1 MNRALKLSILVISI
15 SCSANSTKE
24 KENDESHQI
33 DLCNLAKQTNDS
45 ISNVL
50 LKDSK
55 TFVGSFKGNKK
66 NEECLF
72 AVIDK
77 LVRLEK
83 LNEKSLSALEKL
95 NDQSDGF
102 LSEHLMGVT
111 ARLFKEDF
119 AQFFQYLDKNQKSSL
134 VNSLVDGLSMELS
147 ENKGN
152 KEDLLSKYLSK
163 VNDKDQKNFLTQVFK
178 KIDPSKFD

>member
-1 MNRALKLSILVISI
+1 MNCAMKLLILIILI
-15 SCSANSTKE
+15 SCSANSNKE
-24 KENDESHQI
+24 DKNEASHQI
-33 DLCNLAKQTNDS
+33 DLCNLAKQTSDY
-45 ISNVL
+45 ITNVL

-55 TFVGSFKGNKK
+55 TFVGSIKGNKK
-66 NEECLF
+66 NEECVF

-77 LVRLEK
+77 LVQREK
-83 LNEKSLSALEKL
+83 LNEKNLSALEKL

-102 LSEHLMGVT
+102 LSEHLMGVA

-119 AQFFQYLDKNQKSSL
+119 TQFFQYLNKNQKSSL

-147 ENKGN
+147 EKKES

-163 VNDKDQKNFLTQVFK
+163 VSDKDQKNFLTQIFK